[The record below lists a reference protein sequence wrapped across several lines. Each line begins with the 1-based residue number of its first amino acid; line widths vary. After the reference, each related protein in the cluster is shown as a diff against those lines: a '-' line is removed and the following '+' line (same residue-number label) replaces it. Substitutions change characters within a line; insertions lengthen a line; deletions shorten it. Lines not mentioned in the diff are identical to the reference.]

1 LLVEITQIEL
11 FNLKQNWN
19 TLYTVGVLNPEIFT
33 LKRCASWKR
42 RWACNQRNVLVIQ
55 QMYFID

>member
-1 LLVEITQIEL
+1 LLLEITQIEL

-42 RWACNQRNVLVIQ
+42 RWACNQRNVLV
-55 QMYFID
+55 